1 LGVVTVS
8 CASGRG
14 ATGCL
19 KARLHR
25 SPYALAS
32 MDVSGGELGD
42 DKIIDVAPA
51 QAVPET
57 QAT

>member
-1 LGVVTVS
+1 LGGVTVS
-8 CASGRG
+8 CASGPG

-19 KARLHR
+19 QARLRR

-42 DKIIDVAPA
+42 DEIVAVTPL

-57 QAT
+57 EAT